1 MRIMKRTTAEAALE
15 STSGLWLLSASSAY
29 VGIGH
34 ANTVAEWLCGHGLV
48 ILGLEGLVSDGVQI
62 KPLTEY
68 VADFSELSGSLENR
82 LEESKRAA
90 LAVLEDWKHGPQ
102 FVDIIV
108 DDRPS

>member
-1 MRIMKRTTAEAALE
+1 MKRTTAEAALE
-15 STSGLWLLSASSAY
+15 STSGLWLLSGSSAY

-34 ANTVAEWLCGHGLV
+34 ANAIADWLCERGLV
-48 ILGLEGLVSDGVQI
+48 ILGLEGFVSDGVRI

-68 VADFSELSGSLENR
+68 VADFSELSGSLEDC
-82 LEESKRAA
+82 LDESKRAA

-102 FVDIIV
+102 FVDIII